1 MASQYA
7 YSSPEFEYQAEVLK
21 KQMQSTK
28 ANFAYLRFKKSM
40 LMQLSGFDNKD

>member
-7 YSSPEFEYQAEVLK
+7 YSLPEFEYQAEELK
-21 KQMQSTK
+21 KQMRSKK

-40 LMQLSGFDNKD
+40 QRLLSENEKE